1 MNINPEVRTLR
12 DPLGR
17 ARGLGSAKEGVGHWW
32 IQRVTSVALALLTPW
47 FVWLVVRLAGAE
59 QAAAQAVLGHPLHAT
74 LMLAFV
80 VALFWHTKL
89 GLQVVVEDYVHTRWI
104 ELVAQLLINFVCIL
118 ATLASVL
125 AIGRMVFTA

>member
-1 MNINPEVRTLR
+1 MNINPEARTLR

-32 IQRVTSVALALLTPW
+32 IQRVTSVALTLLTPW
-47 FVWLVVRLAGAE
+47 FVWLLVSLAGADE
-59 QAAAQAVLGHPLHAT
+59 ATARATLGQPLHGT

-89 GLQVVVEDYVHTRWI
+89 GLQVVVEDYVHTRWL
-104 ELVAQLLINFVCIL
+104 ELVAQLLINFLCVL
-118 ATLASVL
+118 ATLACVL